1 MRLRLLVAALCA
13 GILAGAPR
21 VRAQH
26 RERGGHRKGGP
37 GPGYRKGG
45 PGLGHCTVSPSAPL
59 GFHPR
64 HPPAHNPANSATPRG
79 FLPILGL
86 PEPSAVGAGFPKL
99 PPILFRL
106 KFWLPGCTRGPL
118 PYVNPRRPLEADLSP
133 LVHTRA
139 GDSPSPAHPNP
150 PRESALGPTQLDSL
164 QGPQAQADSALVC
177 IR

>member
-37 GPGYRKGG
+37 GPG
-45 PGLGHCTVSPSAPL
+45 HCTVSPSAPL
-59 GFHPR
+59 GLHPR

-79 FLPILGL
+79 FLLILGL

-118 PYVNPRRPLEADLSP
+118 PYVNRRRPLEADLSP
-133 LVHTRA
+133 KSTPVLATLPPPHTPTPR
-139 GDSPSPAHPNP
+139 GSLLWDPPSSTPSKA
-150 PRESALGPTQLDSL
+150 PRLRPTR
-164 QGPQAQADSALVC
+164 PWFA
-177 IR
+177 